1 MKEMRIRFC
10 PKCGN
15 TKIVFVAGGMTGMN
29 ECANCGYR
37 SVAFPE
43 KNIEEEIDFSEIEQ
57 K

>member
-1 MKEMRIRFC
+1 MRIRFC